1 MLFENAIQIIF
12 HIINI
17 ILWGAIIY
25 LIFLAYRFLQR
36 KLSK

>member
-1 MLFENAIQIIF
+1 MFENVMPIIF

-17 ILWGAIIY
+17 ILWGAIIFFIY
-25 LIFLAYRFLQR
+25 LAYRFLQR

>member
-1 MLFENAIQIIF
+1 MLIENVMQIIL

-17 ILWGAIIY
+17 ILWGAIIFFIY
-25 LIFLAYRFLQR
+25 LAYRFLQR